1 MKISKGDIVGR
12 ISYGSDILF
21 IVDRIIE
28 ENNRKIAILKGMTIR
43 IEATAP
49 LDDLKLMDKLRVAEN
64 IKSIDRKLNKRI
76 ANISNKT
83 KKVNN
88 IFKLINL
95 KDARS
100 GEYVRTGKI
109 LHLDGDKRYTEKSY
123 KHYRNIGL
131 EAIVKNIEEKKQ
143 PFFVRSLLD
152 KYKPD
157 ILVITR
163 AWRND

>member
-1 MKISKGDIVGR
+1 MKINKGDIVGR

-28 ENNRKIAILKGMTIR
+28 ENNQKIAILKGMTIR

-49 LDDLKLMDKLRVAEN
+49 LEDLELMDKLIVAEN
-64 IKSIDRKLNKRI
+64 IKSIDKKLNRRVV
-76 ANISNKT
+76 NISNKT
-83 KKVNN
+83 KTVSN

-131 EAIVKNIEEKKQ
+131 DAIVKNIEEKKQ

-152 KYKPD
+152 KYTPD

-163 AWRND
+163 S